1 MVYFDKHLYKK
12 PAWLPLLAA
21 SFLLLASA
29 EASPLRVTGDFST
42 TYEKDSYSDQPTISG
57 LTNTLRL
64 QFEKD
69 LSPNWS
75 AYARLGCEY
84 TSQPAL
90 ADFNTAN
97 DAYGPERQAVAALDQ
112 FGLIYKTPNLT
123 CKIGRQEASIGKTE
137 LLYSRPATYIG
148 RTYFVDGV
156 TAAASAG
163 KWEFDFVAAREDNP
177 GRQTNKLYAL
187 RTGYHPAP
195 GVNYGCTL
203 AQYQYS
209 NGERTRHWAVDAA
222 WQLGKNTFSA
232 EYTQANAVSDNKAL
246 AASWAYDVDDKNTLC
261 LTTFHV
267 EQNGDMGKQTGFDN
281 DCRGVYYGLT
291 RKITARDSLDI
302 LYANQTYLSTGQ
314 KKRKLVATISHT
326 F

>member
-123 CKIGRQEASIGKTE
+123 CKIGRQEASIGKT
-137 LLYSRPATYIG
+137 
-148 RTYFVDGV
+148 
-156 TAAASAG
+156 
-163 KWEFDFVAAREDNP
+163 
-177 GRQTNKLYAL
+177 
-187 RTGYHPAP
+187 
-195 GVNYGCTL
+195 
-203 AQYQYS
+203 
-209 NGERTRHWAVDAA
+209 
-222 WQLGKNTFSA
+222 
-232 EYTQANAVSDNKAL
+232 
-246 AASWAYDVDDKNTLC
+246 
-261 LTTFHV
+261 
-267 EQNGDMGKQTGFDN
+267 
-281 DCRGVYYGLT
+281 
-291 RKITARDSLDI
+291 
-302 LYANQTYLSTGQ
+302 
-314 KKRKLVATISHT
+314 
-326 F
+326 

>member
-12 PAWLPLLAA
+12 TAWLPVMAA

-29 EASPLRVTGDFST
+29 EASPLRVTGDVST

-57 LTNTLRL
+57 ITHTLRL
-64 QFEKD
+64 MFEKD
-69 LSPNWS
+69 LSSNWS
-75 AYARLGCEY
+75 AYTRLGWEY

-97 DAYGPERQAVAALDQ
+97 DAYGPERQAVTALDQ
-112 FGLIYKTPNLT
+112 FGLIYRTPNLT
-123 CKIGRQEASIGKTE
+123 CKIGRQEANIGKTT

-148 RTYFVDGV
+148 RTYFVDGI

-187 RTGYHPAP
+187 RTGYHPAT

-209 NGERTRHWAVDAA
+209 SGERTRHWAIDAA
-222 WQLGKNTFSA
+222 WQLGKSTFSA
-232 EYTQANAVSDNKAL
+232 EHTQANAASDNKAL
-246 AASWAYDVDDKNTLC
+246 AASWAYDLDDKNTLC

-267 EQNGDMGKQTGFDN
+267 EQSGDMGKQTGFDN

-302 LYANQTYLSTGQ
+302 LYAKQTYLSTGQ
-314 KKRKLVATISHT
+314 KKRKLVATLSHT

>member
-64 QFEKD
+64 MFEKD
-69 LSPNWS
+69 LSSNWS
-75 AYARLGCEY
+75 AYTRLDWEY

-97 DAYGPERQAVAALDQ
+97 DAYGPERQAVTALDQ
-112 FGLIYKTPNLT
+112 FGLIYRTPNLT

-163 KWEFDFVAAREDNP
+163 KWEFDFIAAREDNP

-187 RTGYHPAP
+187 RTGYHPARSGRKLRLHP
-195 GVNYGCTL
+195 GAIPVQRRQPHPSLGCRRRL
-203 AQYQYS
+203 A
-209 NGERTRHWAVDAA
+209 
-222 WQLGKNTFSA
+222 
-232 EYTQANAVSDNKAL
+232 
-246 AASWAYDVDDKNTLC
+246 
-261 LTTFHV
+261 
-267 EQNGDMGKQTGFDN
+267 
-281 DCRGVYYGLT
+281 
-291 RKITARDSLDI
+291 
-302 LYANQTYLSTGQ
+302 TGQ
-314 KKRKLVATISHT
+314 KHALRRIHPGQRR
-326 F
+326 FRQ